1 MNQWNAQYIKPL
13 FQGRLGYEKRIE
25 AAFMQAKLDGV
36 QLLQMTFVPE
46 IAFLSYTPIDEIKEK
61 LDQYFAQNYFQSL
74 DMLNLLFL
82 PSKRKVEEKG
92 LLLKA

>member
-36 QLLQMTFVPE
+36 QLLHMSVSIGEEAFYDQSIEDLVKALKGFIRALLQM
-46 IAFLSYTPIDEIKEK
+46 
-61 LDQYFAQNYFQSL
+61 
-74 DMLNLLFL
+74 
-82 PSKRKVEEKG
+82 
-92 LLLKA
+92 LLLYRKLHSYPILLLMR